1 MKGANMRVT
10 VWAVAVVFLC
20 GAAGARADV
29 WDVGTDNDN
38 SFTSDNELVSGLD
51 QVHDMAAQQGG
62 TVEDEDWYPFHQF
75 CNNSYEILLDGVT
88 GGVGNVN
95 TGSPALDLI
104 DSDGTTVLYGSL
116 PVSSQGIA
124 RRLGVNCVGSDAE
137 TTRYVRVS
145 HPACGLLC
153 SSTDQYHI
161 HFRDTT
167 ALVPRFNNTA
177 TQVSIL
183 ILQSSSPTGGSV
195 SGLAYDSLGAVIGGF
210 GIPLPANAVAVIDL
224 STTNSGSL
232 AGKSGALKL
241 VNTLPYGTLAGKV
254 VAVEPATGFTFDTP
268 LVYKLPEE

>member
-1 MKGANMRVT
+1 MRT
-10 VWAVAVVFLC
+10 LWTAVMAVVMWS
-20 GAAGARADV
+20 GAPAARGDV
-29 WDVGTDNDN
+29 WDLGTDNDN
-38 SFTSDNELVSGLD
+38 AFTSDNELVNGLD
-51 QVHDMAAQQGG
+51 QVHDLAAQQGG
-62 TVEDEDWYPFHQF
+62 TVEDEDWYPFHEF
-75 CNNSYEILLDGVT
+75 CNNSYEILVDGVT

-104 DSDGTTVLYGSL
+104 NSDGTTVLYGSQ

-124 RRLGVNCVGSDAE
+124 RRLDVGCVGTDLE
-137 TTRYVRVS
+137 YPKYVRVS
-145 HPACGLLC
+145 HPACGFLC

-177 TQVSIL
+177 TQLSIL
-183 ILQSSSPTGGSV
+183 VLQNSASTTGSV
-195 SGLAYDSLGAVIGGF
+195 SGVAYDEFGTVIGGF
-210 GIPLPANAVAVIDL
+210 GTSLPPNSVAIINL

-254 VAVEPATGFTFDTP
+254 VAVEPGTGFTFDTP
-268 LVYKLPEE
+268 LVYKVPEE

>member
-1 MKGANMRVT
+1 MRIT
-10 VWAVAVVFLC
+10 FWA
-20 GAAGARADV
+20 AALALVLAGGMPAARADV

-38 SFTSDNELVSGLD
+38 TFTSDNELVNGLD

-62 TVEDEDWYPFHQF
+62 TVEDEDWYPFHAF
-75 CNNSYEILLDGVT
+75 CNNSYEILVDGVT
-88 GGVGNVN
+88 GGLGNVN

-104 DSDGTTVLYGSL
+104 DSDGTTVEYGSQ

-124 RRLGVNCVGSDAE
+124 RRLDFACVGSDAE
-137 TTRYVRVS
+137 FPKYVRVS
-145 HPACGLLC
+145 HPACGLSC

-177 TQVSIL
+177 TQLSIL
-183 ILQSSSPTGGSV
+183 VLQNPTPAGASV
-195 SGLAYDSLGAVIGGF
+195 SGIAYDTLGTVIGGF
-210 GIPLPANAVAVIDL
+210 GVSLPANSVAVIDL

-232 AGKSGALKL
+232 AGKGGALKL

-268 LVYKLPEE
+268 LVYKPPEE